1 MEAVD
6 RLIDKIEELM
16 NQNDKQRQPTKFN
29 VLELQQPTPRTPRQ
43 VPQSTSGMQFEKV
56 LESYAELVSACD
68 PYQETV
74 RQRALGHLRGKN
86 YHVEVEEGINWTV
99 TPEA

>member
-1 MEAVD
+1 
-6 RLIDKIEELM
+6 M

-29 VLELQQPTPRTPRQ
+29 
-43 VPQSTSGMQFEKV
+43 
-56 LESYAELVSACD
+56 
-68 PYQETV
+68 ETV